1 MRFSLSVAAIGLTLA
16 ACSSSD
22 SNAPGNAAPLTQ
34 ADAQVIG
41 DEMQSELAGMSAGG
55 SLPELMSC
63 HFGFFPGAIRFFH
76 GPIHFGNPPA
86 GCPTVTPDPLVDTDG
101 DGIPDIMTL
110 TFDPATCTFTRPGGD
125 VTKELSGVL
134 TVSDPSPGSKGLKL
148 EFAELQQ
155 KVTFAN
161 SNFFLRKVNGQWQLT
176 SDDAG
181 FQADENTTVDYQSS
195 LRPNSQLVKVW
206 NVTFTVETG
215 SAFTPHA
222 PLPSGDFVINGTT
235 ARTKDAVIRS
245 FQIETVTP
253 LHRDATCSEDN
264 KFVSGELKI
273 TTVNTSGTQTV
284 DIIFNPCGQDPTVT
298 LVT

>member
-110 TFDPATCTFTRPGGD
+110 TFDPATCTFTRPGGQRS
-125 VTKELSGVL
+125 VTRLQGTQAGVRRAAAEGDIRELELLPAEGQRPVAAYLGRRRLSG
-134 TVSDPSPGSKGLKL
+134 
-148 EFAELQQ
+148 
-155 KVTFAN
+155 
-161 SNFFLRKVNGQWQLT
+161 R
-176 SDDAG
+176 
-181 FQADENTTVDYQSS
+181 
-195 LRPNSQLVKVW
+195 
-206 NVTFTVETG
+206 
-215 SAFTPHA
+215 
-222 PLPSGDFVINGTT
+222 
-235 ARTKDAVIRS
+235 
-245 FQIETVTP
+245 
-253 LHRDATCSEDN
+253 
-264 KFVSGELKI
+264 
-273 TTVNTSGTQTV
+273 
-284 DIIFNPCGQDPTVT
+284 
-298 LVT
+298 